1 MKILIV
7 TGIYPPEIGGPA
19 EYARNLKEV
28 WVNRG
33 DYVSL
38 KVFSKFKNIPLG
50 IRHIIFFFYIIPSVV
65 TADYIFTL
73 DAFSAGVVT
82 VAAKLFNKKVIFRTG
97 GDVLWELY
105 VERTG
110 DMVLLKDFYK
120 TRLHKLSTK
129 EKLIFSLMKWALQN
143 MSAVIWSTKWKK
155 DIFLQPYGLQKQ
167 NHFVI
172 DNYYGPKDYGVDTKE
187 KIFIASG
194 RSHKLKNIDLLI
206 QVFQDEKIKESGV
219 ILDTQTVPPS
229 EFFEKIKG
237 SYAVISVSLS
247 EISPNTIISAISAG
261 KPFIVTEENGLKDR
275 IGDVSIVINPLDIED
290 IKQKVLWLA
299 SPINYESQKRK
310 LDSFNFVHSW
320 ESIAEEYITVYN
332 SIK

>member
-110 DMVLLKDFYK
+110 DMEESKKQEAAYYSRGK
-120 TRLHKLSTK
+120 AS
-129 EKLIFSLMKWALQN
+129 
-143 MSAVIWSTKWKK
+143 WKNGCRRIVRQ
-155 DIFLQPYGLQKQ
+155 DI
-167 NHFVI
+167 
-172 DNYYGPKDYGVDTKE
+172 
-187 KIFIASG
+187 
-194 RSHKLKNIDLLI
+194 
-206 QVFQDEKIKESGV
+206 
-219 ILDTQTVPPS
+219 
-229 EFFEKIKG
+229 
-237 SYAVISVSLS
+237 
-247 EISPNTIISAISAG
+247 
-261 KPFIVTEENGLKDR
+261 
-275 IGDVSIVINPLDIED
+275 
-290 IKQKVLWLA
+290 
-299 SPINYESQKRK
+299 
-310 LDSFNFVHSW
+310 
-320 ESIAEEYITVYN
+320 
-332 SIK
+332 

>member
-82 VAAKLFNKKVIFRTG
+82 ITSKLFGKKVVFRTG
-97 GDVLWELY
+97 GDVLWEQY

-143 MSAVIWSTKWKK
+143 VSAIVWSTKWQK

-167 NHFVI
+167 KHFIV
-172 DNYYGPKDYGVDTKE
+172 DNYYGPKDYGGNNKVKN
-187 KIFIASG
+187 FIASG
-194 RSHKLKNIDLLI
+194 RSHKLKNIDLLTK
-206 QVFQDEKIKESGV
+206 VFQGEKLKESGV
-219 ILDTQTVPPS
+219 VLDTRTVTPS
-229 EFFEKIKG
+229 EFFDKIKR
-237 SYAVISVSLS
+237 SYAVISASLS
-247 EISPNTIISAISAG
+247 
-261 KPFIVTEENGLKDR
+261 
-275 IGDVSIVINPLDIED
+275 
-290 IKQKVLWLA
+290 
-299 SPINYESQKRK
+299 
-310 LDSFNFVHSW
+310 
-320 ESIAEEYITVYN
+320 
-332 SIK
+332 